1 MSDLPRLTATEFEQ
15 KQARLARLSHV
26 LDDAIRIP
34 GTDFRIGVDA
44 LIGLIPGVGDATG
57 AVLGAYMIWE
67 AHQLGAPSA
76 TKWRMAGNVGIDA
89 LIGVIPLVGDLSD
102 FVFRANRKNMAL
114 LTEHLESQRPVE
126 AHQPLPKPRRVWPW
140 VLGALVLTIVT
151 FVGFQLAA

>member
-1 MSDLPRLTATEFEQ
+1 MPRLTPEEFEL

-44 LIGLIPGVGDATG
+44 LIGLIPGIGDATG
-57 AVLGAYMIWE
+57 AILGGYMIWE

-76 TKWRMAGNVGIDA
+76 TKWRMAGNVGLDA

-114 LTEHLESQRPVE
+114 LREHLESVR
-126 AHQPLPKPRRVWPW
+126 PLPTPDALPARRRIWPW
-140 VLGALVLTIVT
+140 VLIALVLTIVT
-151 FVGFQLAA
+151 FVGWRLAD